1 MMDAGLNT
9 AVGLTGRQR
18 LLNLLHGMYGVGTA
32 IGPLVVTAAIL
43 AGSWRPAYLIQV
55 SLDLALAAL
64 WLRQRRRERR
74 RDLAQAGTLTA
85 APAAAG
91 EPHPAA
97 QWSRRRYSGVVVAGH
112 ERLLRLHRPGSRAGQ
127 WEAELL
133 PRSAE
138 PVHRARPAW
147 PRSATGAR

>member
-43 AGSWRPAYLIQV
+43 AGSWRPAYLILV
-55 SLDLALAAL
+55 SLDLALAVL

-74 RDLAQAGTLTA
+74 RDLAQAGTL
-85 APAAAG
+85 
-91 EPHPAA
+91 
-97 QWSRRRYSGVVVAGH
+97 RRR
-112 ERLLRLHRPGSRAGQ
+112 RPRRASRIR
-127 WEAELL
+127 
-133 PRSAE
+133 PRSGPGAGT
-138 PVHRARPAW
+138 AGSSSPA
-147 PRSATGAR
+147 